1 MRRSVKIHDR
11 EGSDREGSDREGL
24 WKIIKKVRRFAS
36 LLRDA
41 VPVSQL
47 VCNCQFVVFR
57 PAWRPSSSTPPAPR
71 ARRGRWRSQRRSG
84 GISRAVRRRR
94 GHLRL
99 PPRCLRTNDAGCF
112 APAPSRIVAST
123 LLRAVRRRQG
133 HLRLPPRCLR
143 TNDAGCFAPAP
154 SRIVAST
161 LVSCR
166 QARARPDSSDAS
178 KGKLRERNK
187 VQHSRAARDGL
198 SRTSDVTSLSRTELE
213 QGGTEDAP
221 CHLTVTVVAVTQL
234 PRDNNRKKRGAP
246 KI

>member
-1 MRRSVKIHDR
+1 M
-11 EGSDREGSDREGL
+11 
-24 WKIIKKVRRFAS
+24 KIIKKVRRFVS

-57 PAWRPSSSTPPAPR
+57 PAWRPSSSSTPR
-71 ARRGRWRSQRRSG
+71 AKGKARAVEEPEEEWRN
-84 GISRAVRRRR
+84 SRAVRRRR

-123 LLRAVRRRQG
+123 LSRAVRRRQG

-234 PRDNNRKKRGAP
+234 PRDHNRKKRGAP

>member
-1 MRRSVKIHDR
+1 M
-11 EGSDREGSDREGL
+11 
-24 WKIIKKVRRFAS
+24 KIIKKVRRFVS

-57 PAWRPSSSTPPAPR
+57 PAWRPSSSSTPR
-71 ARRGRWRSQRRSG
+71 AKGKARAVEEPEEEWRN
-84 GISRAVRRRR
+84 SRAVRRRR
-94 GHLRL
+94 
-99 PPRCLRTNDAGCF
+99 
-112 APAPSRIVAST
+112 
-123 LLRAVRRRQG
+123 G

-234 PRDNNRKKRGAP
+234 PRDHNRKKRGAP